1 MQISRNAI
9 HRPVTTS
16 MFFLIVIL
24 FGVVAFFRL
33 PIDLMPDVTFPAV
46 TVSTEYPGVGPE
58 EIEQL
63 ITRPVEEAVSSIQGV
78 EKITSDSMEGEG
90 DVRVAFT
97 WGTDINEA
105 ANDVRSR
112 VDRTRER
119 LPEDIEPPVIFKF
132 DLSSFSVVYLGVTGR
147 MDPVELLDL
156 VERQVKYRIER
167 QPGVAAARIRGG
179 QKREIHV
186 NLDRRKI
193 TALDLSL
200 DQILQALRNENLN
213 LPAGKIDEGDLE
225 ILVRTKGEFESVT
238 QVGNTVVQMRDGVP
252 ILVKD
257 LGTVTDS
264 MEEITYISRM
274 EGVPVLR
281 MYVNKQSGANTVE
294 VVKGILEEVER
305 INKDF
310 PQINVFVTGD
320 TSEFIKRAI
329 NNVANSTLFGGI
341 LASIILYIFLR
352 NFRSTLIVAIA
363 IPISIIATFVLMY
376 FCELTLNLMTFGGL
390 ALGVGMLVDNA
401 IVVLENIFRHYESG
415 ETGKNAALKGTEE
428 VSTAIFASTMTTLV
442 VFLPVFFIRDLS
454 GVIYR
459 QLAIVVVFSLF
470 CSLVAALTLIPV
482 MAARL
487 YSMKKSPTNQSGA
500 GYFFALIEREYS
512 IMLHTALH
520 YRKTV
525 LLAPI
530 LILVSCVW
538 LIPLIGVEF
547 MPQADEGEVRVDAE
561 MAVGTRIEV
570 VDVVMQEMEKIVRD
584 TVPEA
589 TIVYYRA
596 GGGGFGNSG
605 SHTGEVRATL
615 VPSSER
621 QRSTADIA
629 KQIRADLA
637 HIPGVVLRV
646 RESQGLFIFR
656 ILEGDETGAEVQ
668 IRGYDL
674 EIAKNLAHQVKSE
687 MEKIAGISDVRIS
700 REEGQ
705 PEEIVQIDRAK
716 AAALG
721 LTVTEIARAIETSL
735 TGTNASMYRDG
746 GDEYKILVRMAES
759 DRLSVN
765 DVLDMTVTSDNGHS
779 VVLKN
784 VVSLKRREGPVRI
797 EREDQQRIIAVSGN
811 VAGRDFG
818 SVMADVKAVVNGI
831 AKPADFDIV
840 LSGQYEEQQKAFFEL
855 LMGFGLA
862 IILVYMVMAS
872 QFESLRDPFI
882 VMFSIPL
889 AIIGVVLTLILTHT
903 TFNVQSFMGCIMLT
917 GIVVNNAIIL
927 VDYTNLLRK
936 RDRMSLID
944 AVITGATRRLRPIM
958 MTTLTTVVG
967 LLPLAIGLGDGGE
980 VQAPMARVVIGG
992 LLSSSFI
999 TLFII
1004 PILYSYF
1011 ERKSV
1016 QTT

>member
-9 HRPVTTS
+9 HRPVTTT
-16 MFFLIVIL
+16 MFFLIIIL
-24 FGVVAFFRL
+24 FGVVSFFRL

-46 TVSTEYPGVGPE
+46 TVSTDYPNVGPQ

-63 ITRPVEEAVSSIQGV
+63 ITRPVEEAMSSIQGV
-78 EKITSDSMEGEG
+78 EKMTSESVEGEG
-90 DVRVAFT
+90 DVRVAFK
-97 WGTDINEA
+97 WGTDISEA

-112 VDRTRER
+112 VDRARSQ
-119 LPEDIEPPVIFKF
+119 LPEDIEPPVIYKF
-132 DLSSFSVVYLGVTGR
+132 DLSQFSVVYLGVTGR
-147 MDPVELLDL
+147 MDPVDLLDL

-167 QPGVAAARIRGG
+167 QPGVAAVRIRGG

-186 NLDRRKI
+186 NLDRRKL

-200 DQILQALRNENLN
+200 EQILQSLRNENLN
-213 LPAGKIDEGDLE
+213 LPAGKVDEGDLE
-225 ILVRTKGEFESVT
+225 ILVRTKGQFETVD
-238 QVGNTVVQMRDGVP
+238 QVANTVVQTRDGVP

-257 LGTVTDS
+257 LGTVEDS

-281 MYVNKQSGANTVE
+281 LYINKQSGANTVE
-294 VVKGILEEVER
+294 VVKGVLEEVER
-305 INKDF
+305 INEDY

-320 TSEFIKRAI
+320 TSQFIKRAI
-329 NNVANSTLFGGI
+329 NNVSNSTLFGAL

-352 NFRSTLIVAIA
+352 NFRSTLIIAVA
-363 IPISIIATFVLMY
+363 IPISIISTFVLMY
-376 FCELTLNLMTFGGL
+376 YCELTLNLMTFGGL

-401 IVVLENIFRHYESG
+401 IVVLENIYRHYENG
-415 ETGKNAALKGTEE
+415 EEGKTAAINGTDE
-428 VSTAIFASTMTTLV
+428 VSTAIFASTMTTIV
-442 VFLPVFFIRDLS
+442 VFLPIFFIRDLS

-459 QLAIVVVFSLF
+459 QLAIVVVFALF

-482 MAARL
+482 MASRL
-487 YSMKKSPTNQSGA
+487 YSLKKANPTKSKTSK
-500 GYFFALIEREYS
+500 FFDFIEREYS
-512 IMLHTALH
+512 IMLTSALKF
-520 YRKTV
+520 RKTI
-525 LLAPI
+525 LLCA
-530 LILVSCVW
+530 LVFFGCSIW
-538 LIPLIGVEF
+538 MTKLIGVEF
-547 MPQADEGEVRVDAE
+547 MPQADEGEIRVNVE

-570 VDVVMQEMEKIVRD
+570 VDEVMQEIEKITRD

-589 TIVYYRA
+589 EIVYYRA

-615 VPSSER
+615 VPSSQRER
-621 QRSTADIA
+621 SAADVA
-629 KQIRADLA
+629 KQLRSDLA

-656 ILEGDETGAEVQ
+656 ILAGESESAEVQ

-674 EIAKNLAHQVKSE
+674 DIARDLAHQVKEE
-687 MEKIAGISDVRIS
+687 MEKVDGISDVRIS

-705 PEEIVQIDRAK
+705 PEEIVRIDRAK
-716 AAALG
+716 AASLG
-721 LTVTEIARAIETSL
+721 LSVAQIARAIETSL
-735 TGTNASMYRDG
+735 TGTSASMYRDA
-746 GDEYKILVRMAES
+746 GDEYKILVRLTEA
-759 DRLSVN
+759 DRLSVR
-765 DVLDMTVTSDNGHS
+765 DVLDMTVTSDSGRS

-784 VVSLKRREGPVRI
+784 VVTLTRREGPVRI
-797 EREDQQRIIAVSGN
+797 EREDQQRVIDVSGN
-811 VAGRDFG
+811 IAGRDFG
-818 SVMADVKAVVNGI
+818 SVMADVKTMVDGI
-831 AKPADFDIV
+831 AKPNEFEIV

-855 LMGFGLA
+855 MMGFCLA

-889 AIIGVVLTLILTHT
+889 AIIGVVVTLLLTDT

-936 RDRMSLID
+936 RDGLPMMEAI
-944 AVITGATRRLRPIM
+944 VNGAKRRLRPIM
-958 MTTLTTVVG
+958 MTTLTTAVG

-992 LLSSSFI
+992 LLSSGFI

-1016 QTT
+1016 EPS